1 MGSAAL
7 RAPLCSR
14 AMNFSE
20 VASPESAV
28 RRVTGGRAIA
38 DRTGEHRPE
47 RPDHGAVAPAESSG
61 ASTCTHTIFEQPWW
75 LEAVAPGRWGEA
87 IVRRGDEVFARLPF
101 VMKHRLGMTVL
112 TQPPLT
118 PSLGPWIR
126 ETPGKYAKQ
135 LENEKDLMSDLIDE
149 LPPFDAFRQSF
160 CPAVTNWLP
169 FYWAG
174 FEATTRYTYRIPD
187 ISDLDAV
194 WNDLA
199 ANVRRH
205 VRKAEKELALRTD
218 LGVDVLLELN
228 RQIFERQGLPAP
240 YSGQLL
246 RRLDRA
252 CAEREANA
260 LLFAVDTKD
269 RVQAAAFVV
278 HDGDVSYLLTSG
290 VDTELR
296 GSGAQS
302 FLTWAA
308 IRHAAGVSRSFDF
321 AGSMLESV
329 ERFNRSFGAHQRP
342 YLFVRRTRSHVK
354 PLLMAQDRARAL
366 ALTAR
371 RAMRERQSRASDT
384 GSGST

>member
-1 MGSAAL
+1 
-7 RAPLCSR
+7 
-14 AMNFSE
+14 MNPPD
-20 VASPESAV
+20 VASPESA
-28 RRVTGGRAIA
+28 A
-38 DRTGEHRPE
+38 
-47 RPDHGAVAPAESSG
+47 SSG
-61 ASTCTHTIFEQPWW
+61 AGAGAITGVAGRRPPESPDPGAVTPARTHGASAGTHSIFQQPWW
-75 LEAVAPGRWGEA
+75 LEAVAPGHWGEA
-87 IVRRGDEVFARLPF
+87 IVKRGDEVFARLPY
-101 VMKHRLGMTVL
+101 VIKQRLGLTVL

-118 PSLGPWIR
+118 PSLGPWTR

-135 LENEKDLMSDLIDE
+135 LETEKDLMSDLIDR

-160 CPAVTNWLP
+160 SPAVTNWLP

-187 ISDLDAV
+187 LSDLDAV

-205 VRKAEKELALRTD
+205 VRKAEKELSLRTD

-240 YSGQLL
+240 YSAQLL

-252 CAEREANA
+252 CAERDANA

-278 HDGDVSYLLTSG
+278 HDGAVSYPLTSG

-296 GSGAQS
+296 SSGAQS

-329 ERFNRSFGAHQRP
+329 ERFNRAFGAHQCP

-354 PLLMAQDRARAL
+354 PLILAQDGGRAL
-366 ALTAR
+366 ALAAR
-371 RAMRERQSRASDT
+371 RALRERQHRASAK
-384 GSGST
+384 GSGSA